1 MNRIFLLVGLATA
14 MLFSSCTKD
23 ELDTTSTPTGSP
35 TNNTSQDLFFSFQT
49 PDWQRTIACDQMDF
63 NPSNEIATGLAYA
76 LATSASTNATF
87 GFPFPSDS
95 SLMALTSNINTY
107 RISDYNTWGTTD
119 GSAFEISLKL
129 NKNGVDDPQRLYSL
143 AGLSENNYNQVT
155 SVTYVGSDINYAN
168 FIVSGNYKMNMV
180 DYDID
185 EYKTVT
191 GSYRIKFK
199 TRKQ

>member
-87 GFPFPSDS
+87 GFPFPTDS
-95 SLMALTSNINTY
+95 SVMALTSNINTY
-107 RISDYNTWGTTD
+107 RISAYNPWGETD